1 MLMTNNTHKT
11 ASLYE
16 AFEPAEVRRLIQRLE
31 IHHTPKHG
39 SRRIFSRTP
48 AGSEFHRSASRR
60 I

>member
-16 AFEPAEVRRLIQRLE
+16 AFEPAAVRPQIQRLE

-39 SRRIFSRTP
+39 SRRIFSRTS
-48 AGSEFHRSASRR
+48 AGSQSHRSSSRR
-60 I
+60 L

>member
-16 AFEPAEVRRLIQRLE
+16 PFEPAEVRRLIQRLE

-39 SRRIFSRTP
+39 GRRIFSRTS
-48 AGSEFHRSASRR
+48 AGSESHRSASRR